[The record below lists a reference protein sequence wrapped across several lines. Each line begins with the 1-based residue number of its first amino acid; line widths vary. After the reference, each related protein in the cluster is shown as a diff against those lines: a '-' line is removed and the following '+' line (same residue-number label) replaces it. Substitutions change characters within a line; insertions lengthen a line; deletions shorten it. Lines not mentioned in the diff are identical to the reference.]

1 MKDIVRFFDKLEDR
15 IRIRLSRYPIIYAL
29 VGAVGIILV
38 WKGVWETAEYYP
50 VLYGPSSIVIGL
62 LILLATGLL
71 VSFFVGDSIIL
82 SGFRQEKKLADKT
95 AAEVAAEGDRVEKVM
110 GELRH
115 IERELEEIK
124 EEVGRGK
131 AARN

>member
-1 MKDIVRFFDKLEDR
+1 MKGIVRFFDKLEDR

-29 VGAVGIILV
+29 VGAVGIVLV

-50 VLYGPSSIVIGL
+50 VLYGPSSIILGL

-110 GELRH
+110 SELRH
-115 IERELEEIK
+115 IERDLEVIKKEIG
-124 EEVGRGK
+124 EEEPVK
-131 AARN
+131 